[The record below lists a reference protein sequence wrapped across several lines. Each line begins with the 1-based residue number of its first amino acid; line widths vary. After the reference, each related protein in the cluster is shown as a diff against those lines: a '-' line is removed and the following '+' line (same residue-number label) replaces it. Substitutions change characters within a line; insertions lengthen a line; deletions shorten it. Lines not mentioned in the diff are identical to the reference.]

1 MIARRIFCL
10 LFVSAFATSVGAAP
24 EPASPAQEK
33 IAAARKAIEKN
44 PGAYRPYVD
53 LALGLARRARE
64 TSNVAH
70 YREAEEVLQK
80 SFALRPD
87 NYEAAQ
93 ARVWVLLGQHE
104 FARALEAARALN
116 GRAPDDVLTY
126 GFLTDAHVEL
136 GNYVEAEEAC
146 QWMLDLRPGNV
157 PGLTRAA
164 YLRELFGDPEGAIE
178 LMTEAFGRTPE
189 TEVEDRAW
197 IMTQIAHLQL
207 MRAKLDAAEAFAL
220 EALSL
225 FPDYHYALATLAA
238 VRSGQERHGEAVDLL
253 RKRYQGAPHPENLY
267 SLAEALE
274 RAGRSAE
281 ARAAYSEFEAAARR
295 ESEGWDNANRELVFY
310 YADRARKPEEALR
323 VARLERERRKDVH
336 TLDAYA
342 WALAANGEAEK
353 ARQEIETALAVGIRD
368 ARILYHAGVIA
379 AKDGDPGTAT
389 RYLEESLA
397 LNPFSDMASSARDAL
412 ASLKSAAAPRPTKGD
427 R

>member
-1 MIARRIFCL
+1 MNALMTAQMLALAASL
-10 LFVSAFATSVGAAP
+10 LAAS
-24 EPASPAQEK
+24 EPSSPALEK

-44 PGAYRPYVD
+44 DGAYRPYVD

-64 TSNVAH
+64 TADPAR
-70 YREAEEVLQK
+70 YREAQEALEK
-80 SFALRPD
+80 SFVLRPD

-93 ARVWVLLGQHE
+93 AQVWILLGQHE

-157 PGLTRAA
+157 PGITRAA

-178 LMTEAFGRTPE
+178 LMTDAFVRTPE

-197 IMTQIAHLQL
+197 ILTQIAHLQST
-207 MRAKLDAAEAFAL
+207 RGKLDASEAFSL

-225 FPDYHYALATLAA
+225 FPDYHYALATLAF
-238 VRSGQERHGEAVDLL
+238 VRSSQDRHREAVDLL
-253 RKRYQGAPHPENLY
+253 RKRYQNAPHPENLY
-267 SLAEALE
+267 ALAEALE
-274 RAGRSAE
+274 RAGRSEE
-281 ARAAYSEFEAAARR
+281 ARAAYAEFEASARA
-295 ESEGWDNANRELVFY
+295 ESKGWDNANRELVFF
-310 YADRARKPEEALR
+310 YADRAGKPEDALR
-323 VARLERERRKDVH
+323 VARLERGRRKDVH
-336 TLDAYA
+336 TLDAHA
-342 WALAANGEAEK
+342 WALAANGEVAR

-368 ARILYHAGVIA
+368 ARFLYHAGVIA
-379 AKDGDPGTAT
+379 AKDGDSGTAT

-397 LNPFSDMASSARDAL
+397 LNPRSDVASAALDAL
-412 ASLKSAAAPRPTKGD
+412 ASLRSAAAAVLTEGER
-427 R
+427 